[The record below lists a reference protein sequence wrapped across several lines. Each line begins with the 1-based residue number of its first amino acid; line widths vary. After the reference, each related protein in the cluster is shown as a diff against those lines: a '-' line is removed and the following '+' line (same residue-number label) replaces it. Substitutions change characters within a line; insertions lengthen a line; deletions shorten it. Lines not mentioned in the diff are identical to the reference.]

1 MTGAERQ
8 GVRLASNDSLM
19 QWSESQCAD
28 FGRAIQC
35 THHRLHETDLFSDES
50 LTQLLDHY
58 PRKLLQAFTMGTDA
72 TKRDDWAPVEI
83 GALSGAE
90 LLAAVKRGRL
100 WLNILRVQDADM
112 RLKDVLDRAYTQLA
126 NDCPHFKPLRYSG
139 TLLISS
145 PNAQVYYHVD
155 GPPNLLWHI
164 RGSKRIYVYPA
175 EDRRLVPLT
184 VMEDIFASVAD
195 EEMPFD
201 PSFDHLAVAYDL
213 KPGDVAS
220 WPHNSPHRVV
230 NTDGLNVSLS
240 TNHWTRESE
249 HRKLVYVANR
259 FFRRRVGF
267 PMTSTR
273 EDGVWAKGKCLAYL
287 VCRRLGFDKTKP
299 SFQYEAKF
307 RVDPNAPLGVA
318 PLSEPARTSFAV

>member
-1 MTGAERQ
+1 MK
-8 GVRLASNDSLM
+8 
-19 QWSESQCAD
+19 
-28 FGRAIQC
+28 
-35 THHRLHETDLFSDES
+35 TDLFSDES

-58 PRKLLQAFTMGTDA
+58 PRNLLQAFTMGTDA
-72 TKRDDWAPVEI
+72 TKRADWAPVEI

-112 RLKDVLDRAYTQLA
+112 RLKDVLDRVYAQLA
-126 NDCPHFKPLRYSG
+126 NDCPHFKPFRYSG

-145 PNAQVYYHVD
+145 PSAQVYYHVD

-164 RGSKRIYVYPA
+164 RGSKRIYIYPA

-201 PSFDHLAVAYDL
+201 PSFDDLAVVYDL

-230 NTDGLNVSLS
+230 NTGALNVSLS
-240 TNHWTRESE
+240 TNHWTEESE

-267 PMTSTR
+267 PVTSTR
-273 EDGVWAKGKCLAYL
+273 EDGMWATAGNASRIGFAVVSVSTRQSRASSTKRSIESIRMLHSASL
-287 VCRRLGFDKTKP
+287 HSSSPRVRPLQSSPHREVRWSRRL
-299 SFQYEAKF
+299 
-307 RVDPNAPLGVA
+307 AP
-318 PLSEPARTSFAV
+318 R